1 MDILQVKPENRYE
14 EELSF
19 LRKAFKDIE
28 VFQQLE
34 CDMDSSSFAKVFR
47 ALRLQTA
54 KAGEKVINIGITR
67 ATVAFLTLMFVYR

>member
-1 MDILQVKPENRYE
+1 VDILQVKPENRYE

-47 ALRLQTA
+47 ALRSQTA
-54 KAGEKVINIGITR
+54 KAGEKVINVGITR
-67 ATVAFLTLMFVYR
+67 VIVPLLTLLFLYR